1 MQLMTRR
8 LTIATLLGALSTTAS
23 AAGFQLLEQSASGL
37 GNAFAGSAA
46 TAENASTV
54 QYNPAGLTELQGR
67 QISVG
72 LSYIDLNAKFENNG
86 SVNPGGAGAAAFFTR
101 KLPSG
106 STQGGD
112 AKDVPNMYISLPIA
126 KDLVFGLGTNAIY
139 GMRTDWNSGWAGQ
152 YQALTTDVKTI
163 NINPTLAYKVNEQFS
178 LGFGLDYQ
186 KLDALLTQA
195 INGGNNAACGGA
207 CPDGLFQVSG
217 NSFKWGYNLGVLFKP
232 SQTTK
237 IGIAYRSAIKHK
249 LTGNYSVAG
258 LSPVSV
264 AVYNSLGKLTST
276 SGSASVD
283 LKLPDVFTISVAQQ
297 LNDRWEALG
306 DISRT
311 GWSSIPQLN
320 IMDANSGKSVGLT
333 DYQWRNTW
341 RVSLGANYL
350 VNEQWKAKFGVA
362 FDQGLTADEYRT
374 PRLPDSNRV
383 WLSAGGQ
390 YKVNKTSTV
399 DFGYAYISAKS
410 GSSNLGAGAS
420 QAANGVLI
428 GEYKSHVQI
437 AGVQYSM
444 QF

>member
-37 GNAFAGSAA
+37 GNAYAGSAA
-46 TAENASTV
+46 NAENASTV

-72 LSYIDLNAKFENNG
+72 VSYIDLSAKFENSG
-86 SVNPGGAGAAAFFTR
+86 SVNPGGPGTAAFFTR
-101 KLPSG
+101 NLPGG

-112 AKDVPNMYISLPIA
+112 AKAAPNMYISLPIT
-126 KDLVFGLGTNAIY
+126 KELVFGLGANAPY
-139 GMRTDWNSGWAGQ
+139 GMRTDWNSGWIGQ

-163 NINPTLAYKVNEQFS
+163 NINPSLAYKVNEKFS

-195 INGGNNAACGGA
+195 INGGNHAACGGA
-207 CPDGLFQVSG
+207 CPDGYFQVSG
-217 NSFKWGYNLGVLFKP
+217 DSFKWGYNLGLLFKP
-232 SQTTK
+232 SETTK
-237 IGIAYRSAIKHK
+237 IGVAYRSAIKHK
-249 LTGNYSVAG
+249 LTGNYSAAG

-283 LKLPDVFTISVAQQ
+283 LKLPDVFTVSVAQQ

-320 IMDANSGKSVGLT
+320 IMDANSGKSVGLN

-350 VNEQWKAKFGVA
+350 VNEQWKAKFGIA
-362 FDQGLTADEYRT
+362 FDQGLTDDTHRT

-383 WLSAGGQ
+383 WLAAGGQ
-390 YKVNKTSTV
+390 YKVSKESVV
-399 DFGYAYISAKS
+399 DFGYAYITAKS
-410 GSSNLGAGAS
+410 ATSNLGAGAS
-420 QAANGVLI
+420 QVANGVLI